1 MNLQKKATIIA
12 TLTAFLLALIKFFFW
27 IFTNSIAIL
36 SSAIDSLLDMFVS
49 IFNFFAVSNSEKKP
63 DDKFNFWRWKIEALA
78 SFLEWIIISISW
90 IFIFYESVKKIF
102 FKEEI
107 EKLEIWLLVMWI
119 SIFITFIL
127 VLFLNNIYKKTNNLV
142 IKSDMLHYKS
152 DLLSNIWI
160 IIWLIIIHFTWFYF
174 IDSILWII
182 ISFYIIFSAFEI
194 VKKGFFLLLDASLE
208 KEEILKI
215 EEIIKNFKK
224 VQDFHEL
231 KTRQSWDLKIIN
243 AHLVFDKYISLAE
256 AHSISH
262 KIEDEIKK
270 LDKKNRWSIL
280 FHLDPYDDKEE
291 DLKNY

>member
-194 VKKGFFLLLDASLE
+194 IKKWFLLLLDVSLE
-208 KEEILKI
+208 NDEILKI
-215 EEIIKNFKK
+215 EEIIKNFEK

-231 KTRQSWDLKIIN
+231 KTRQSGDLKLVN
-243 AHLVFDKYISLAE
+243 AHLVFDKNISLLE

-262 KIEDEIKK
+262 QIEEKIK
-270 LDKKNRWSIL
+270 LLNKKNKRSIL